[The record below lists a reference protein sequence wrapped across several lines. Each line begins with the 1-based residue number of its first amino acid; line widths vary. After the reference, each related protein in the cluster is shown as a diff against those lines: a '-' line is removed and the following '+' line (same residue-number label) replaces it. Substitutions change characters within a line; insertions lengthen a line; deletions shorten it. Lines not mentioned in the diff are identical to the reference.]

1 MCLGYAKLMSSSLCY
16 KYIPNNPADCA
27 SRGNTPLELLMHP
40 LFYGPS
46 WLKEIKNYW
55 RIEPLGEI
63 EEDELL
69 EMRTTIP
76 CPFASAVPPLCFQ
89 TEIDCLVKN
98 APLPSNSK
106 LKALFPFV
114 DADGTLR
121 VGGRLQNSNQPY
133 DVRHPMII
141 PKEHRTNSDDRHT
154 QPKILDRWLPN
165 GGAWLRCELH
175 ALLQN
180 EGENRDAADGK
191 PAFRMDEPG
200 SSFRALRCGLR
211 GSIPR
216 THLQPSNG
224 QDSEGLRR
232 CLRLPRDQGSAP
244 RSRSDLSTSAF
255 LTALKRMF
263 VRRGISSEI
272 WSDHRTNFVGA
283 NRRIREHLQSPEFN
297 GAVNQYLSDHKVKW
311 TFITPSAPHMGG
323 IWEAA
328 VKSMKKHLRVV
339 LGNTALT
346 SASPDSY
353 EALTPGHFI
362 INQPL
367 NLLPEPDI
375 SHIKEGRL
383 DKWQRIQRHV
393 NEIWARWRDEYVA
406 TLQHRN
412 KWQTVQQNLDP
423 GQLVLIKNENTPPAE
438 LARIVAAHPDP
449 YGVVR
454 NVTVRRGE
462 KDYQRPVHKLVP
474 LPMD

>member
-1 MCLGYAKLMSSSLCY
+1 MLLILQFLSRKHWLHVSS
-16 KYIPNNPADCA
+16 KNNPADCA
-27 SRGNTPLELLMHP
+27 SRGITPLELLMHP

-76 CPFASAVPPLCFQ
+76 CPSRARRTNAPKLEGPLTPKKINDACLQLARAAQHDSFQ

-141 PKEHRTNSDDRHT
+141 PKEHRYTNLLLSEVH
-154 QPKILDRWLPN
+154 
-165 GGAWLRCELH
+165 LRNLH
-175 ALLQN
+175 AGPTLMIATLNQRYWIVGCQTVVRGYVAN
-180 EGENRDAADGK
+180 CTRCCRMKAKTATQLMGSLPSVWTN
-191 PAFRMDEPG
+191 PARPFVHCGVDFAGPFLVRT
-200 SSFRALRCGLR
+200 SNLRTAKTVKGYVAVFVCLA
-211 GSIPR
+211 
-216 THLQPSNG
+216 TKAVHL
-224 QDSEGLRR
+224 ETV
-232 CLRLPRDQGSAP
+232 
-244 RSRSDLSTSAF
+244 SDLSTSAF

-272 WSDHRTNFVGA
+272 WSDHRTNFVDA

-328 VKSMKKHLRVV
+328 VKSMKKHLQVV

-346 SASPDSY
+346 STIVWVEVKFRKAI
-353 EALTPGHFI
+353 I
-362 INQPL
+362 INKQSRNNESSMVNV
-367 NLLPEPDI
+367 NLLNDVLMDTKLEVGVRVMVKTPSVVVLKPMKI
-375 SHIKEGRL
+375 RTSL
-383 DKWQRIQRHV
+383 S
-393 NEIWARWRDEYVA
+393 AVA
-406 TLQHRN
+406 T
-412 KWQTVQQNLDP
+412 D
-423 GQLVLIKNENTPPAE
+423 A
-438 LARIVAAHPDP
+438 
-449 YGVVR
+449 GV
-454 NVTVRRGE
+454 
-462 KDYQRPVHKLVP
+462 Y
-474 LPMD
+474 